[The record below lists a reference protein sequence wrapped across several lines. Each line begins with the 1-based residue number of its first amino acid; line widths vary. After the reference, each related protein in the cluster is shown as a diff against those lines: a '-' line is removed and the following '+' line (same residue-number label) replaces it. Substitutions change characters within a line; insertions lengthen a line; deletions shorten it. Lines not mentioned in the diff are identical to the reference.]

1 MITQSDNSLHVDER
15 VRLKTA
21 VPHLGLNAGDEGLV
35 CSIWFAPARRLEVE
49 FKQLNLGPIRAL
61 VGEEE
66 LEAAQHN

>member
-1 MITQSDNSLHVDER
+1 VKAGNSLHVDER

-21 VPHLGLNAGDEGLV
+21 VPELGLRTGDEGLV
-35 CSIWFAPARRLEVE
+35 CSIWFAPARSFEVE
-49 FKQLNLGPIRAL
+49 FGTLDFGPIRVL

>member
-21 VPHLGLNAGDEGLV
+21 VPELGLHSGDEGLV
-35 CSIWFAPARRLEVE
+35 CSIWFAPTKRFEVE

>member
-21 VPHLGLNAGDEGLV
+21 VPELGLHSGDEGQV
-35 CSIWFAPARRLEVE
+35 CSIWFAPARRFEVE
-49 FKQLNLGPIRAL
+49 FKQSDLGPIRAL
-61 VGEEE
+61 VVEEE